1 MEVTWVV
8 FYYEDKELE
17 AYPLPGIFPGEEIET
32 TLDSI
37 AYDLGISK
45 DAIRVVFEDRVP
57 W

>member
-37 AYDLGISK
+37 SYDLGISK